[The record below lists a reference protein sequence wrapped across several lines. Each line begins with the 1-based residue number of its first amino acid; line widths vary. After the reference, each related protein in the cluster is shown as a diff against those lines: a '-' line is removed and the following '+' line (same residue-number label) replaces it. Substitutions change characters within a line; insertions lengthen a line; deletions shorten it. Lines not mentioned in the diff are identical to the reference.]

1 MSFIHSG
8 KKKLKIH
15 TKNLKVHQY
24 EIKSEGEK
32 LPGTWIIWP
41 AI

>member
-1 MSFIHSG
+1 MNFKHSDED
-8 KKKLKIH
+8 LKNH
-15 TKNLKVHQY
+15 AKNLKVHQY
-24 EIKSEGEK
+24 KIKSEGEK